1 MDRIE
6 ERVFMWTI
14 VWNAGERKK
23 KKRTKKEKEKKDN
36 RDMEG
41 TRRLRKIDGTNQI
54 NHYSKESR
62 SDRICF
68 DVMKS
73 VTPLNDSLI
82 EWIRS

>member
-1 MDRIE
+1 
-6 ERVFMWTI
+6 
-14 VWNAGERKK
+14 
-23 KKRTKKEKEKKDN
+23 
-36 RDMEG
+36 MEG